1 MLFQRLF
8 LPVLL
13 FSLIVIPAC
22 QTARQFY
29 ESGRYDEAIDYC
41 VDRLRGK
48 KNKKTELVQ
57 GLEAAFAKA
66 QDRDL
71 RLAESLIQEGH
82 AENWPRIHNLY
93 RQIGDRQRKVRPL
106 MPLVSKDGYRA
117 QFELIDVSN
126 LEHDSRKNAADFL
139 YTQAESLL
147 QRAADQNDRNAAR
160 EAHHKLRELE
170 QRYFKVYRDKD
181 QLLDEARRMGTTR
194 VLVELDN
201 PSQHHLP
208 ARMEA
213 ELMAMNKSR
222 LDDEW
227 IYFTFDAAQKSY
239 TDYTVQVLIEGVNV
253 SPERL
258 NERRYTDTRVVQDGW
273 DYVLDERGNV
283 RKDTSGNDLK
293 TPRMV
298 TICADVLEV
307 FQSKAARLDASV
319 VVLDAHGSRLDTRR
333 LSEEV
338 RFEHYA
344 STFIGDPR
352 ALSDDSRCR
361 IGNAPLPFPS
371 GESMLLDAACRLRG
385 DLERFIGKSKV
396 IW

>member
-8 LPVLL
+8 LPFL
-13 FSLIVIPAC
+13 FLTLIVLPAC

-71 RLAESLIQEGH
+71 RLAESLMQEGH

-106 MPLVSKDGYRA
+106 LPLVSKDGHRA
-117 QFELIDVSN
+117 HFDLIDVSR

-147 QRAADQNDRNAAR
+147 ERAAGQHDRNAAR
-160 EAHHKLRELE
+160 EAHRKLRELE
-170 QRYFKVYRDKD
+170 NRYFKVYREKD
-181 QLLDEARRMGTTR
+181 RLLEEARRLGTTW
-194 VLVELDN
+194 VVVELDN
-201 PSQHHLP
+201 PGRHQLP
-208 ARMEA
+208 GRLEE
-213 ELMAMNKSR
+213 ELMAMNKGR

-227 IYFTFDAAQKSY
+227 ISFTFDAEQKSHA
-239 TDYTVQVLIEGVNV
+239 DFAVQVRIEGLDV
-253 SPERL
+253 SPERIS
-258 NERRYTDTRVVQDGW
+258 ERRYTDAKVIQDGW

-283 RKDTSGNDLK
+283 RKDTAGNDLK

-319 VVLDAHGSRLDTRR
+319 VVLDARGSRLDTRR

-361 IGNAPLPFPS
+361 IGSAPLPFPS

-385 DLERFIGKSKV
+385 EMERVIGRSKV